1 MCGKNRQEGS
11 SCCIK
16 TGSPP
21 RVREKHMQTYSS
33 PVYNRITPA
42 CAGKTIE
49 DIPNRFSMGDHPR
62 VCGKNPKHPLTLLI
76 SGGSPPRVREKQ
88 DNDFQG
94 EHQMRDHPRVCGKN
108 NFCITHYQSSRGSP
122 PRVREKLQDTTQ
134 PSGLGGITPACAGKT
149 SCPAENIE
157 IRPGSPPRVRE
168 KR

>member
-1 MCGKNRQEGS
+1 M
-11 SCCIK
+11 
-16 TGSPP
+16 
-21 RVREKHMQTYSS
+21 
-33 PVYNRITPA
+33 
-42 CAGKTIE
+42 
-49 DIPNRFSMGDHPR
+49 
-62 VCGKNPKHPLTLLI
+62 
-76 SGGSPPRVREKQ
+76 REKQ

-168 KR
+168 KPEESDLFADNTGITPACAGKTSTVPMTKEGLRDHPRVCGKNLGALRLALVVSGSPPRVREKRLCVGGH